1 MRCTEVNIHAN
12 MIEVTW
18 SHQGLIRLLK
28 NAMIPLTRTQTLYHK
43 KSHGTVVFG
52 PNLRAGYDGMLK
64 RHAQQGRSLE
74 TYFFEPA
81 LPLPELGNSTAK

>member
-28 NAMIPLTRTQTLYHK
+28 NAMIPLTRTQTLCRK

-81 LPLPELGNSTAK
+81 LPLPELGN